1 MLCFLLHLF
10 GYAAISIEVVHQEG
24 KLDLFCRWTDLF
36 GVGRLSIRFFCR
48 LESRKKTQETAEIDL
63 FQVDLYSMF
72 LLIRRVILDLI
83 VFTFVDCAEGM
94 NNSVPKR
101 INSELRD
108 PQEILSFQITLA
120 VSIQSK
126 KPANKE
132 FMLLNVLIFLPRVQG
147 TDLVLTESSLLL
159 LKPSQEL
166 GAWFNQ
172 ETVNLDSEHL
182 VSGKTGRRP

>member
-1 MLCFLLHLF
+1 ML
-10 GYAAISIEVVHQEG
+10 
-24 KLDLFCRWTDLF
+24 
-36 GVGRLSIRFFCR
+36 
-48 LESRKKTQETAEIDL
+48 
-63 FQVDLYSMF
+63 
-72 LLIRRVILDLI
+72 LLIERVILDLI
-83 VFTFVDCAEGM
+83 VFTFFNCAEGM

-132 FMLLNVLIFLPRVQG
+132 FMLLTMLSNVLMFLPRVQC

-166 GAWFNQ
+166 GA
-172 ETVNLDSEHL
+172 
-182 VSGKTGRRP
+182 

>member
-1 MLCFLLHLF
+1 
-10 GYAAISIEVVHQEG
+10 
-24 KLDLFCRWTDLF
+24 
-36 GVGRLSIRFFCR
+36 
-48 LESRKKTQETAEIDL
+48 
-63 FQVDLYSMF
+63 MF
-72 LLIRRVILDLI
+72 LLIRMVILDLI

-166 GAWFNQ
+166 GA
-172 ETVNLDSEHL
+172 
-182 VSGKTGRRP
+182 

>member
-1 MLCFLLHLF
+1 
-10 GYAAISIEVVHQEG
+10 
-24 KLDLFCRWTDLF
+24 
-36 GVGRLSIRFFCR
+36 
-48 LESRKKTQETAEIDL
+48 
-63 FQVDLYSMF
+63 
-72 LLIRRVILDLI
+72 
-83 VFTFVDCAEGM
+83 M

-126 KPANKE
+126 KPVNKE
-132 FMLLNVLIFLPRVQG
+132 FMLLNVLIFLPRVQC

-166 GAWFNQ
+166 GA
-172 ETVNLDSEHL
+172 
-182 VSGKTGRRP
+182 

>member
-1 MLCFLLHLF
+1 ML
-10 GYAAISIEVVHQEG
+10 
-24 KLDLFCRWTDLF
+24 
-36 GVGRLSIRFFCR
+36 
-48 LESRKKTQETAEIDL
+48 
-63 FQVDLYSMF
+63 
-72 LLIRRVILDLI
+72 LLIERVILDLI

-132 FMLLNVLIFLPRVQG
+132 FMLLIMLSNVLMFLPRV
-147 TDLVLTESSLLL
+147 
-159 LKPSQEL
+159 
-166 GAWFNQ
+166 
-172 ETVNLDSEHL
+172 
-182 VSGKTGRRP
+182 